1 MLVRAPYTLT
11 FVFLVRHALKDKEI
25 GYRRYD
31 IAAQSRAARRMESS
45 ESSASLDV
53 GDSAKIHKIIKNENV
68 TMNTNVPDH
77 HEQHSHEHLKQDDI
91 SEAEQPARPNCTS
104 GKKEN
109 QRYSSSFIGNVTKRG
124 DELNVDKEFK
134 DIIGKAKT
142 ISSVHEDEDITLC
155 WIETTTIKEN
165 KTVQPPRRLV
175 IREYTISFENSA
187 TIPDKYLEC
196 KKLEGELT
204 PNDEEINKTALFE
217 IIDEDTKVSRVVN
230 FTSISHV
237 GDVIIWQY
245 KKVKCGVGP
254 VVSKN
259 IVEWNDGSKKPK
271 KRVEIKVSPKLQK
284 LTATKTEEEE
294 PCTES
299 SVEDENENSSDVTTE
314 FCKNMNG
321 ACEVTTKSEDI
332 SIKST
337 TEISISEEVTESKEE
352 AESESEEDL
361 SLSSDVT
368 KPSILFGEEIFTSTV
383 EPITNEEI
391 VSCEQDSSDPSC
403 TTQKNIM
410 HSSSLEEVFTEAGAT
425 TEISSIHQE
434 IVTEKDIF
442 DKEKLPQFSSKLE
455 KEKEVSDSI
464 TDESTLLPS
473 TTDILIKS
481 SVTTPK
487 NIDYTVST
495 SETNITTSH
504 GATKDEKEE
513 ENLTSTDNS
522 KDTSTELT
530 SEELTETDHVP
541 SLSTINSA
549 EINAEQ
555 EVTTKVSPHEI
566 TEFVKESETF
576 TEILNKL
583 SSISTESI
591 PESVTS
597 QSISTLEEVL
607 FQGTTTTSSS
617 TEIKSTASS
626 EVDYSCENSEDCAYI
641 NSPESCDEF
650 GNCDSVTSSS
660 CESSICS
667 EEETEDQSKPDTI
680 FLPTKNQSFVT
691 ESQSSEQLATSEIQ
705 HTTVASV
712 PTTLIAQDTE
722 SNSTMINMDT
732 RRTTTTSKPQHIL
745 SLKVKI
751 LLEHINEKKEKHN
764 LVEVEKHVSFD
775 ENSIQENHPDL
786 LKQLKALNESVNNE
800 TLSALLKCI
809 GPIRAKLD
817 NLIEKTNINSMQ
829 SNDVDKSHKESEYTD
844 FSAFEDLIS
853 EQFTS
858 ERALAKNEDFQY
870 SEYDQENDREN
881 EVLYR
886 RRRRRSLDDKKGN
899 LDALDIV
906 TKSSID
912 PDELSVTT
920 NSLNVSELQTTSL
933 TETTHPSTTT
943 NNPEEGTNYVTENER
958 NTTTEGNDGVTFST
972 IKNNDTDSTTLEY
985 QDVNVTKESVQLSTT
1000 TNNPQ
1005 EETSDTVR
1013 TESGNDTTT
1022 EIVLSTVPSVSENV
1036 ANETKIEVVQVLPEI
1051 QKDVSTGLKHVFT
1064 ELTQNNLTSVND
1076 TNKTVKTNLLL
1087 KIIADPKD
1095 NRVHSRIRRAAAEE
1109 VGHWS
1114 NERIREMSMGGSL
1127 RTFTEFTLYKVLS

>member
-1 MLVRAPYTLT
+1 
-11 FVFLVRHALKDKEI
+11 
-25 GYRRYD
+25 
-31 IAAQSRAARRMESS
+31 
-45 ESSASLDV
+45 
-53 GDSAKIHKIIKNENV
+53 
-68 TMNTNVPDH
+68 MNTNVLDH
-77 HEQHSHEHLKQDDI
+77 HEQHSHEHLKQGKQKLLKKFQSYYHKYLKLLDDI
-91 SEAEQPARPNCTS
+91 SEAEQLARPNCTS

-109 QRYSSSFIGNVTKRG
+109 QRYSSSFIGNVTKRSG
-124 DELNVDKEFK
+124 ASIVDKEFK

-204 PNDEEINKTALFE
+204 PNDKEINKTALFE
-217 IIDEDTKVSRVVN
+217 VIDEDTKVSRVVN
-230 FTSISHV
+230 FTSVSHV
-237 GDVIIWQY
+237 GDVIVWQY

-284 LTATKTEEEE
+284 LTATKAEEEE

-299 SVEDENENSSDVTTE
+299 SAEDENENSNDVTTE

-332 SIKST
+332 LIKST
-337 TEISISEEVTESKEE
+337 TEISISEEVTKSKEE
-352 AESESEEDL
+352 AGSESEEDL
-361 SLSSDVT
+361 NLSTGVT
-368 KPSILFGEEIFTSTV
+368 KPSILLGEKIFTSTV

-391 VSCEQDSSDPSC
+391 VSCENDSSDPSC

-410 HSSSLEEVFTEAGAT
+410 HSSSLEEIFTEAGAT

-442 DKEKLPQFSSKLE
+442 DKEKLPQFSSSSQ
-455 KEKEVSDSI
+455 KEKEVSDLI
-464 TDESTLLPS
+464 IDESTLLPS

-504 GATKDEKEE
+504 GATKDEEEE

-530 SEELTETDHVP
+530 SEELTEIDHVP
-541 SLSTINSA
+541 SLSTING
-549 EINAEQ
+549 EQ
-555 EVTTKVSPHEI
+555 EVTTKVSSHEI

-597 QSISTLEEVL
+597 QSTLEEVL

-617 TEIKSTASS
+617 TKIKSTASS

-641 NSPESCDEF
+641 SSSESCDEF
-650 GNCDSVTSSS
+650 GNCGSVTSSS
-660 CESSICS
+660 CESGICS
-667 EEETEDQSKPDTI
+667 EEETEDQSKPDTV

-691 ESQSSEQLATSEIQ
+691 ESQSSEQLATVEIQ

-712 PTTLIAQDTE
+712 PTTVIAQDTE
-722 SNSTMINMDT
+722 QNNSTMINMDT
-732 RRTTTTSKPQHIL
+732 RRSTTTSKPQHTL

-751 LLEHINEKKEKHN
+751 LLEHIDEKKEKHN

-775 ENSIQENHPDL
+775 ENSIQENHSDL
-786 LKQLKALNESVNNE
+786 LEQLRALNESVNNE
-800 TLSALLKCI
+800 TLSALLSCN
-809 GPIRAKLD
+809 GPIRARLG
-817 NLIEKTNINSMQ
+817 NFIENTNINTNINNMQ
-829 SNDVDKSHKESEYTD
+829 SNDVIDKSHKKLKYTD
-844 FSAFEDLIS
+844 FSAIQDLIS
-853 EQFTS
+853 ERFTS
-858 ERALAKNEDFQY
+858 ERALAKNNDFQY
-870 SEYDQENDREN
+870 PEHDQENDQEN
-881 EVLYR
+881 EALYR
-886 RRRRRSLDDKKGN
+886 RRSRRSLDDKKGD
-899 LDALDIV
+899 LHELDIV

-920 NSLNVSELQTTSL
+920 NSLNVSEQTTSL

-943 NNPEEGTNYVTENER
+943 NNPEEGTSDVTENER
-958 NTTTEGNDGVTFST
+958 NTTTEENDGVTFST
-972 IKNNDTDSTTLEY
+972 IKDNDTDSTTSEY

-1005 EETSDTVR
+1005 EETNDTVR

-1022 EIVLSTVPSVSENV
+1022 EIVLSIMPLVNENI
-1036 ANETKIEVVQVLPEI
+1036 ANGTKIVVQVLPEI
-1051 QKDVSTGLKHVFT
+1051 QKDVSTGLTHVIT
-1064 ELTQNNLTSVND
+1064 KLMQNNLTSVND
-1076 TNKTVKTNLLL
+1076 INKKIKTNVLLS
-1087 KIIADPKD
+1087 IIANPKD

>member
-1 MLVRAPYTLT
+1 
-11 FVFLVRHALKDKEI
+11 
-25 GYRRYD
+25 
-31 IAAQSRAARRMESS
+31 
-45 ESSASLDV
+45 
-53 GDSAKIHKIIKNENV
+53 
-68 TMNTNVPDH
+68 
-77 HEQHSHEHLKQDDI
+77 
-91 SEAEQPARPNCTS
+91 
-104 GKKEN
+104 
-109 QRYSSSFIGNVTKRG
+109 
-124 DELNVDKEFK
+124 
-134 DIIGKAKT
+134 
-142 ISSVHEDEDITLC
+142 
-155 WIETTTIKEN
+155 
-165 KTVQPPRRLV
+165 
-175 IREYTISFENSA
+175 
-187 TIPDKYLEC
+187 
-196 KKLEGELT
+196 
-204 PNDEEINKTALFE
+204 
-217 IIDEDTKVSRVVN
+217 
-230 FTSISHV
+230 
-237 GDVIIWQY
+237 
-245 KKVKCGVGP
+245 
-254 VVSKN
+254 
-259 IVEWNDGSKKPK
+259 
-271 KRVEIKVSPKLQK
+271 
-284 LTATKTEEEE
+284 
-294 PCTES
+294 
-299 SVEDENENSSDVTTE
+299 
-314 FCKNMNG
+314 MNG

-337 TEISISEEVTESKEE
+337 TEISASEEVTESKEE
-352 AESESEEDL
+352 AGSESEEDL
-361 SLSSDVT
+361 SLSTGVT

-391 VSCEQDSSDPSC
+391 VSCEHDSSDPLC

-410 HSSSLEEVFTEAGAT
+410 HSSSLEEMFTEAGTT

-434 IVTEKDIF
+434 IVTERDIF
-442 DKEKLPQFSSKLE
+442 DKENLSQFSSSSGK
-455 KEKEVSDSI
+455 KKEVSDLI

-473 TTDILIKS
+473 TTDILIKP
-481 SVTTPK
+481 SVTTSK
-487 NIDYTVST
+487 NIDYTFST
-495 SETNITTSH
+495 SETNITSH

-513 ENLTSTDNS
+513 ENLTSTDNR

-530 SEELTETDHVP
+530 SKELTETDHVP
-541 SLSTINSA
+541 PLSTINSA

-597 QSISTLEEVL
+597 QSISTLGEVL

-641 NSPESCDEF
+641 SSSESCDEF
-650 GNCDSVTSSS
+650 GNCDSVTSSF
-660 CESSICS
+660 CESGICS
-667 EEETEDQSKPDTI
+667 EEETEDQSKPDTV

-691 ESQSSEQLATSEIQ
+691 ESQSSEQLATIEIQ
-705 HTTVASV
+705 HTTVAGV

-722 SNSTMINMDT
+722 NNSTMINTDT
-732 RRTTTTSKPQHIL
+732 RRSTTTSKPQHIL

-764 LVEVEKHVSFD
+764 LIEVEKHVSFN
-775 ENSIQENHPDL
+775 ENLIQQDHPDL
-786 LKQLKALNESVNNE
+786 LEQLRALNESVNNE
-800 TLSALLKCI
+800 TLSALLNCN
-809 GPIRAKLD
+809 GSIREKLG

-829 SNDVDKSHKESEYTD
+829 SNDVDKNHKELEYTD

-886 RRRRRSLDDKKGN
+886 RRRRRSLDDKKGD
-899 LDALDIV
+899 LDELDIV

-912 PDELSVTT
+912 PNELSVTT

-943 NNPEEGTNYVTENER
+943 NNPEEGTNNVTENER
-958 NTTTEGNDGVTFST
+958 NTTTERNDGVTFST
-972 IKNNDTDSTTLEY
+972 IKDNDTDSTTFEY

-1013 TESGNDTTT
+1013 TENGNDTTT
-1022 EIVLSTVPSVSENV
+1022 EIVLSTVPSISENV
-1036 ANETKIEVVQVLPEI
+1036 TNETKIEVVQVLPEI
-1051 QKDVSTGLKHVFT
+1051 QEDVSTGLKHVYT

-1076 TNKTVKTNLLL
+1076 TNKVVKTNLLL
-1087 KIIADPKD
+1087 HIIADPKD

-1114 NERIREMSMGGSL
+1114 NERIREISMGGSL